1 MDWPE
6 RQTLDKFRRRQILRA
21 SQVDSLIRREWAT
34 LDISDIDR
42 GRERVLDGIEAR
54 VIGLRTLEA
63 READVFVSRMR
74 ELQRVGSGSIVLAP
88 ANPGAG
94 LRESLEI
101 SGPISFKQRV
111 GQGALDEVA
120 FLAARDQMMAEA
132 RKLIMDAGRET
143 VRLSAEANRRSIG
156 WRRVS
161 DGNPCAFCA
170 MLVGRGPSYKSESAT
185 QGSEERIG
193 RSGKY
198 ELIYHNHCGCTAVE
212 VFEDWEPTEREQRY
226 VDAYMAAAEY
236 ADEQGVRR
244 GWETILPHMRANG
257 DFKDSPKRK
266 K

>member
-1 MDWPE
+1 MDWRE

-42 GRERVLDGIEAR
+42 GRERVLDGIESR

-63 READVFVSRMR
+63 READVFVSKMR

-111 GQGALDEVA
+111 GAGALDEVA

-170 MLVGRGPSYKSESAT
+170 MLVGRGPAYKSEGTALGLMKS
-185 QGSEERIG
+185 
-193 RSGKY
+193 
-198 ELIYHNHCGCTAVE
+198 YHKHCGCTAVE
-212 VFEDWEPTEREQRY
+212 VFTDWEPTEREQKY
-226 VDAYMAAAEY
+226 VDAYQAAAEY

-266 K
+266 N